1 MRHKMIAF
9 YRALKGDSAGN
20 IALLPLHGPIMS
32 GKRGRQGIN
41 LENTEKLIAK
51 AFSLPSLKA
60 VALTINSPGGSPV
73 QSALIMQRIRDL
85 AIKKDVPVI
94 AFTEDVAAS
103 GGYMI
108 ALAGDE
114 IIAHPASLVGSIGVI
129 YAGFGFQNAIKKMGV
144 ERRLHTAGKDKSFMD
159 PFLPEK
165 KSDLERLRVLQ
176 DNLHDYF
183 VNLVKERRGKR
194 LKGPKT
200 KVFTGDVWSA
210 EEAKKLGII
219 DGIGDMRTV
228 LKERFG
234 EDVRILRISPPKPAF
249 AALLGMRRSRVESPD
264 INLFSAEDVLGAIE
278 ARMMWNRWG
287 L

>member
-32 GKRGRQGIN
+32 EKRGRQSIN

-60 VALTINSPGGSPV
+60 VALSINSPGGSPV

-85 AIKKDVPVI
+85 AVKKDVPVI

-165 KSDLERLRVLQ
+165 KSDLERLKLLQ
-176 DNLHDYF
+176 NNLHDYF
-183 VNLVKERRGKR
+183 VTLVKERRGKR
-194 LKGPKT
+194 LKGSKT
-200 KVFTGDVWSA
+200 KVFNGDVWTA
-210 EEAKKLGII
+210 EEAKKLGVI
-219 DGIGDMRTV
+219 DGVGDMRSV
-228 LKERFG
+228 LKDRFG
-234 EDVRILRISPPKPAF
+234 ENVRILRISPPRAS
-249 AALLGMRRSRVESPD
+249 LWSMLSVRRNTVEGSD
-264 INLFSAEDVLGAIE
+264 INLFSAEDMLGAIE